1 MKRLLLG
8 KSTVVALSTLGNL
21 TWKVGACAHSDAP
34 SFPPIL
40 TRLRKEIIQHVN
52 LVATEFR
59 KVATSQMW
67 DTTKRAIVEN
77 NTITLQLS
85 KISKHGMQLL
95 QENEQLKGIQDK
107 LCKQLDLL
115 ENTQKVMA
123 RHSRGHHKVC
133 PPGLHHK
140 AFGT

>member
-1 MKRLLLG
+1 MP
-8 KSTVVALSTLGNL
+8 TLP
-21 TWKVGACAHSDAP
+21 DAP

-40 TRLRKEIIQHVN
+40 TRLRKEIIQRVN

-59 KVATSQMW
+59 KVATNQMW
-67 DTTKRAIVEN
+67 DTTKRAIMEN
-77 NTITLQLS
+77 NTVTLQLS
-85 KISKHGMQLL
+85 KISRQGMQLL
-95 QENEQLKGIQDK
+95 QENEQLKGTQDK

-133 PPGLHHK
+133 PPSPRHG
-140 AFGT
+140 ASGT

>member
-1 MKRLLLG
+1 MP
-8 KSTVVALSTLGNL
+8 TLPDG
-21 TWKVGACAHSDAP
+21 P

-40 TRLRKEIIQHVN
+40 TRLRKEIIQRVN

-59 KVATSQMW
+59 KVATNQMW
-67 DTTKRAIVEN
+67 DTTKRAITEN
-77 NTITLQLS
+77 NTVTLQLS
-85 KISKHGMQLL
+85 KISRQGMQLL
-95 QENEQLKGIQDK
+95 QENEQLKGTQDK

-133 PPGLHHK
+133 PPGPHHR